1 MINEKFT
8 ARRPLGVTAA
18 PIENAQPERA
28 LPTRRERTRAATID
42 EIKGIALRL
51 MHEQG
56 TTDVRFSDIARE
68 MGMTAPALYRYFAD
82 RDELLT
88 AMIVDA
94 FDDLGAVVAAAR
106 DDVPVG
112 DPTGRL
118 FAVAQAY
125 RSWAHSEPQR
135 FALILGMPVPGY
147 AAPEEGPTTEAAR
160 RAMFQL
166 KSLFFDAADQGVLRP
181 PLLRYVHE
189 SLRTCFDAEAATKPS
204 GEPALPAD
212 TFQACLHSWAALHG
226 FTCLEAYGHLDFLP
240 PEARD
245 ALFAST
251 IRLVATTA
259 GLPLPAS
266 A

>member
-1 MINEKFT
+1 MT
-8 ARRPLGVTAA
+8 TA
-18 PIENAQPERA
+18 PIENAQSERTF
-28 LPTRRERTRAATID
+28 PSRRERTRAATID
-42 EIKGIALRL
+42 EIKQTALRL
-51 MHEQG
+51 MHEHG

-94 FDDLGAVVAAAR
+94 FDDLGAIVAAAR
-106 DDVPVG
+106 DDVPVD

-147 AAPEEGPTTEAAR
+147 AAPEEGPTTEAAH
-160 RAMFQL
+160 RAMSQL
-166 KSLFFDAADQGVLRP
+166 KSLFFDAAQQGVLKP
-181 PLLRYVHE
+181 PLLRDVDE
-189 SLRTCFDAEAATKPS
+189 TLRACIDAEAATKPP
-204 GEPALPAD
+204 GDPHLPAD
-212 TFQACLHSWAALHG
+212 TFQACLHCWAALHG

-240 PEARD
+240 AQARD
-245 ALFAST
+245 ALFAAN
-251 IRLVATTA
+251 IRLIATTA
-259 GLPLPAS
+259 GLPVAPA

>member
-1 MINEKFT
+1 M
-8 ARRPLGVTAA
+8 TAA
-18 PIENAQPERA
+18 PIGNAPPEHV
-28 LPTRRERTRAATID
+28 LPTRRERTRAATIE
-42 EIKGIALRL
+42 EIKQTALRL
-51 MHEQG
+51 MHVQG

-94 FDDLGAVVAAAR
+94 FDDLGSAVAAAR
-106 DDVPVG
+106 DALPVD
-112 DPTGRL
+112 DPTGRV

-125 RSWAHSEPQR
+125 RSWAHGEPQR

-147 AAPEEGPTTEAAR
+147 AAPEEGPTTEAAH
-160 RAMFQL
+160 RAMAQL
-166 KSLFFDAADQGVLRP
+166 KSLFFDAADQGVLQP
-181 PLLRYVHE
+181 PLLREVDDT
-189 SLRTCFDAEAATKPS
+189 LRACFDAEAATKPP
-204 GEPALPAD
+204 GEPELPAD

-251 IRLVATTA
+251 IRLTAMTA
-259 GLPLPAS
+259 GLPAPAS

>member
-1 MINEKFT
+1 
-8 ARRPLGVTAA
+8 VTAA
-18 PIENAQPERA
+18 PIENAPPERA
-28 LPTRRERTRAATID
+28 SPSRRERTRAATID
-42 EIKGIALRL
+42 EIKQTALRL

-56 TTDVRFSDIARE
+56 TTDVRFSDIARV

-82 RDELLT
+82 RDELVT

-94 FDDLGAVVAAAR
+94 FNDLGDIVAAAR
-106 DDVPVG
+106 DTLPVD

-147 AAPEEGPTTEAAR
+147 AAPEEGPTHEAAH
-160 RAMFQL
+160 RAMSQL
-166 KSLFFDAADQGVLRP
+166 KSLFFDAADQGVLER
-181 PLLRYVHE
+181 PLLREVDE
-189 SLRTCFDAEAATKPS
+189 PLKACFDAEAATNVP
-204 GEPALPAD
+204 GDQALPAD

-251 IRLVATTA
+251 IRLMATTA
-259 GLPLPAS
+259 GLPAPAP